1 MSDRRSKL
9 VVIALGGNA
18 IIRSGQKGTI
28 SEQFENTRKSL
39 EGVVMC
45 IKKGYDVVL
54 THGNG
59 PQVGD
64 ALIRAEMASNVVPVN
79 PLGIC
84 VAETEGTMGYMLQQ
98 SLMNA
103 LRKAKQENPVVALV
117 TQVLVDQADD
127 AFDNPT
133 KPIGPSYDEWEAIK
147 FTNERGWKLTENSNG
162 KYRRVV
168 ASPVPLEIIDADVI
182 KHLVDIGMVVIAAG
196 GGGIPVKKDKNG
208 NIEGVDA
215 VIDKDFA
222 SAILAREVEAS
233 TLLMATAVEGVYLN
247 YNTPGQE
254 LLNDL
259 NAEDALRYL
268 EVGHFPPGSMGP
280 KVEAALSF
288 LEEGGETVIIC
299 SVDNITKALQGK
311 SGTRIRL

>member
-28 SEQFENTRKSL
+28 AEQFENTRKSL
-39 EGVVMC
+39 EGVVKC
-45 IKKGYDVVL
+45 IKNGYDVVL

-79 PLGIC
+79 PLGVC

-117 TQVLVDQADD
+117 TQVLVDQSDD

-147 FTNERGWKLTENSNG
+147 FTNERGWKLTENSHG

-233 TLLMATAVEGVYLN
+233 TLLMATVVEGVYLN

-259 NAEDALRYL
+259 IAEDALRYL

-280 KVEAALSF
+280 KVEAALNF
-288 LEEGGETVIIC
+288 LEEGGERAIIC
-299 SVDNITKALQGK
+299 SVDNIANALEGK
-311 SGTRIRL
+311 SGTSITL